1 MDLHTALQ
9 NATTMGLLT
18 TETPNTTHSGTGGD
32 DVNPSSGTAVNWVL
46 WAVVSGSLFCFV
58 ALAVTGF
65 IFLVVLPRRGYERI
79 ECRRKQMRAFTQL
92 LEEVRGRPRRV
103 EPEES
108 LTESERHFLIHDFA
122 DFP

>member
-1 MDLHTALQ
+1 MELHNALK
-9 NATTMGLLT
+9 NVTMILLT
-18 TETPNTTHSGTGGD
+18 TEAPNTTHSDTGGD
-32 DVNPSSGTAVNWVL
+32 VGPSGGETDGWML
-46 WAVVSGSLFCFV
+46 WAIVTGSLFCFT
-58 ALAVTGF
+58 ALVVTGF

-79 ECRRKQMRAFTQL
+79 EGRRKQMRAFTQL
-92 LEEVRGRPRRV
+92 LEEMRGRPRSV